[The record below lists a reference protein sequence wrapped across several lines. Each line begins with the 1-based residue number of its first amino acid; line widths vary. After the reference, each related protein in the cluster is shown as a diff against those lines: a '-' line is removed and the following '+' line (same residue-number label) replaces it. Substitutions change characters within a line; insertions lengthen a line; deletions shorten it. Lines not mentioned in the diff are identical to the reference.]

1 MVFRILPYKVR
12 AVGLGRLRRGRE
24 QHMRMVGLRQRA
36 LVCALT
42 ALTVVGPAAAA
53 AAEPQRAASADA
65 GALPWVDGQVILA
78 LGPPNPDTR
87 WLDRAIDD
95 PFTLLSQVQGL
106 TDFVRVCGSATGIGS
121 MVVLQFADEETAA
134 ANLPALGRMPG
145 VLFAQRDHRI
155 VTTGGS
161 SPADEPEFGKQW
173 NLHNTGQPVGDPAVA
188 GAAGQD
194 IRVVPAWAQGARGQ
208 GQIIA
213 VLDEAPGLVH
223 PDLAPNAWINTDE
236 IDGNGIDDDANGWID
251 DVRGWNYVTNSP
263 HLRSGGHGDEV
274 AGIAAAAGGNGV
286 GITGVAPD
294 AQLMP
299 VDFISSD
306 PGTFSGASALGAFA
320 YAIANGATVIN
331 NSWGF
336 LAPVGLGS
344 PSMRAAVECARQA
357 DIVISWSSGNL
368 SAVPE
373 SWPAYYP
380 ADNVLVTSSF
390 DNKGCP
396 YILANHDPALV
407 DVMAPGVDV
416 YTTKWGEYGWFGG
429 TSAAAPHVAGVAA
442 LVRSLYPDLNAT
454 QTAMAIRVGSRRDFI
469 EPFTR
474 SLGFLSAEGA
484 LEAARTGA
492 LVPPVPG
499 TDWRESTAN
508 RCYFATTADI
518 ADRAIPAYLE
528 WGPAIADVWVPGGWP
543 TAVPRPAGYYPGLPR
558 P

>member
-1 MVFRILPYKVR
+1 
-12 AVGLGRLRRGRE
+12 
-24 QHMRMVGLRQRA
+24 MRMVGMRQRA
-36 LVCALT
+36 LVCAFA
-42 ALTVVGPAAAA
+42 ALTVVGPAGAASA
-53 AAEPQRAASADA
+53 GPERAASASPA
-65 GALPWVDGQVILA
+65 QLPWADGQVILA
-78 LGPPNPDTR
+78 LGPPNPDLR
-87 WLDRAIDD
+87 WLDRAIQD
-95 PFTLLSQVQGL
+95 PFTLLSQVRGL
-106 TDFVRVCGSATGIGS
+106 TDFVRVCGPATGIGS
-121 MVVLQFADEETAA
+121 MVVLQFGDEAA
-134 ANLPALGRMPG
+134 AVANLPALGRMPG

-173 NLHNTGQPVGDPAVA
+173 GLHNTGQIVGDP
-188 GAAGQD
+188 GQERSGTAGQD

-208 GQIIA
+208 GQVIA

-223 PDLAPNAWINTDE
+223 PDLAPNAWINDDE
-236 IDGNGIDDDANGWID
+236 IDGNGVDDDANGWID
-251 DVRGWNYVTNSP
+251 DVRGWNFVSDSP
-263 HLRSGGHGDEV
+263 HLRSGGHGGEV
-274 AGIAAAAGGNGV
+274 AGIAAAAGNNGA

-336 LAPVGLGS
+336 LAPAGLGS
-344 PSMRAAVECARQA
+344 PAMRAAVECARQA

-368 SAVPE
+368 NVIPE

-390 DNKGCP
+390 DSNGCP
-396 YILANHDPALV
+396 YLGAHHDPALV

-416 YTTKWGEYGWFGG
+416 YTTSWKGYSWFGG

-454 QTAMAIRVGSRRDFI
+454 QTALAIRIGARRDFV

-484 LEAARTGA
+484 LEAAGSGTLLPA
-492 LVPPVPG
+492 APG
-499 TDWRESTAN
+499 TEPRDSSVH
-508 RCYFATTADI
+508 RCYVTTTVDNL
-518 ADRAIPAYLE
+518 DRNVPSWLE
-528 WGPAIADVWVPGGWP
+528 VGPAIADAWVPGGWP
-543 TAVPRPAGYYPGLPR
+543 AAVPRPAGYYPGLPR